1 MVFTL
6 EWAQAITPEMTSSLW
21 AERHVKGR
29 WGDNHGQSHIRS
41 SLLFYSWWMYNTNGL
56 ILW

>member
-29 WGDNHGQSHIRS
+29 WGDNHAKVIYAVLCYFTADGC
-41 SLLFYSWWMYNTNGL
+41 T
-56 ILW
+56 IL